1 MKHIYFIGNGFDLH
15 HGFKTQYTD
24 FRDWLKVFDEE
35 AFNELIW
42 LYGVKD
48 DKSDETYDW
57 WSTFETHLVDFEVYD
72 DILEIARENSI
83 NYGADDFRESDRYSG
98 GVEAEQRFEE
108 TMTKILGYFGAW
120 VDSLGDLTSEKEVNL
135 DKDLDFITFNYTLT
149 LENIYKIQ
157 ADQVH
162 HFHGKYGEDK
172 YILGHG
178 KSYQEIE
185 KSIRDNEPQPPKD
198 ISEEELHDWYAEQW
212 DEAYENTMGYT
223 ASKLASYKKDTAS
236 IINANKPLFDA
247 MTDLESITILGC
259 SFSEIDTPYFS
270 EAIRRVKDRSKL
282 KFVVNWHSQKDLD
295 KIEKFFKSEGI
306 ADNMVEKIKLDDITA
321 IRATCSKHIV

>member
-24 FRDWLKVFDEE
+24 FRDWLKEYDDE

-48 DKSDETYDW
+48 DDSDETYDW
-57 WSTFETHLVDFEVYD
+57 WSTFETHLVDFDVFD
-72 DILEIARENSI
+72 DIIEIASENSI
-83 NYGADDFRESDRYSG
+83 NYGADDFREGDRYSG

-120 VDSLGDLTSEKEVNL
+120 IDSLRDLTSEKEISL
-135 DKDLDFITFNYTLT
+135 DKDSDFITFNYTLT

-162 HFHGKYGEDK
+162 HIHGKYKEDN

-185 KSIRDNEPQPPKD
+185 KSIRDNEPQPPKGM
-198 ISEEELHDWYAEQW
+198 SEDELHDWYAEQW
-212 DEAYENTMGYT
+212 DEAYENTMRYT

-236 IINANKPLFDA
+236 IINANKSLFDA
-247 MTDLESITILGC
+247 MTNLESITILGC
-259 SFSEIDTPYFS
+259 SFSEIDTPTVF
-270 EAIRRVKDRSKL
+270 L
-282 KFVVNWHSQKDLD
+282 
-295 KIEKFFKSEGI
+295 
-306 ADNMVEKIKLDDITA
+306 
-321 IRATCSKHIV
+321 